1 LKSLTLLV
9 RVKGMKKIDDKKIK
23 GISIELD
30 KSTKLNELDNTIN
43 EFKEK
48 TDDKHELDVRIDIMN
63 STLHMK
69 RLKKPH
75 LKLATKDGKKLE
87 QKDEILVKHIDDK
100 D

>member
-1 LKSLTLLV
+1 
-9 RVKGMKKIDDKKIK
+9 MKKIDDKKIK

-30 KSTKLNELDNTIN
+30 RSTKLNELDDTIN

-69 RLKKPH
+69 RVKKPYIT
-75 LKLATKDGKKLE
+75 LVTKDGEIVKKSE
-87 QKDEILVKHIDDK
+87 EINIKVKK
-100 D
+100 W

>member
-30 KSTKLNELDNTIN
+30 RSTKLNELDDTIN

-48 TDDKHELDVRIDIMN
+48 TDDKHEIDVSVDIQN
-63 STLHMK
+63 AILHMK
-69 RLKKPH
+69 RFKKPYIT
-75 LKLATKDGKKLE
+75 LAAKDGEIVKKSE
-87 QKDEILVKHIDDK
+87 EIDIKIK
-100 D
+100 K

>member
-1 LKSLTLLV
+1 
-9 RVKGMKKIDDKKIK
+9 MKKIDDKKTK

-30 KSTKLNELDNTIN
+30 RSTKLNELDDTIN

-69 RLKKPH
+69 RVKKPYIT
-75 LKLATKDGKKLE
+75 LATKDGEIVTKSEEIDIKV
-87 QKDEILVKHIDDK
+87 KDE
-100 D
+100 

>member
-1 LKSLTLLV
+1 
-9 RVKGMKKIDDKKIK
+9 MKKIDDKKIK

-30 KSTKLNELDNTIN
+30 RSTKLNELDDTIN

-69 RLKKPH
+69 RLKKPY
-75 LKLATKDGKKLE
+75 LKLATKDGKKIK

>member
-1 LKSLTLLV
+1 
-9 RVKGMKKIDDKKIK
+9 MKKIDDKKIK

-30 KSTKLNELDNTIN
+30 RSTKLNELDDTIN

-69 RLKKPH
+69 RLKNH
-75 LKLATKDGKKLE
+75 T
-87 QKDEILVKHIDDK
+87 
-100 D
+100 

>member
-1 LKSLTLLV
+1 
-9 RVKGMKKIDDKKIK
+9 MKKIDDKKIK

-30 KSTKLNELDNTIN
+30 RSIKLNELDDTIN

-69 RLKKPH
+69 RVKKP
-75 LKLATKDGKKLE
+75 
-87 QKDEILVKHIDDK
+87 
-100 D
+100 